1 MWEVSFLQLEEG
13 NILFFLFL
21 FFFFYIADILFYFF
35 VSEIILFYFY
45 YFIYL
50 HSIYCIPLISPPTV
64 PYPIPPPPCL
74 QEGVP
79 TTTRPPPSLG
89 PQVSGILGT
98 SSPTEARPVSPL
110 LHMCQRVKGART
122 SPCMLPDW
130 RLSVWELPGIWISW
144 NRWSSY
150 GVALPFSFFNWKG
163 TYLSSWS
170 PAIDTLGLFNAIHPQ
185 MYTFH
190 QSYNLTINQD

>member
-1 MWEVSFLQLEEG
+1 VSFLQLEEG

-110 LHMCQRVKGART
+110 LHMCQRGLKGLGPAHVCCLIGGSVSGSSLGSELVEIDGLPMGLP
-122 SPCMLPDW
+122 SP
-130 RLSVWELPGIWISW
+130 SA
-144 NRWSSY
+144 SSIEREH
-150 GVALPFSFFNWKG
+150 
-163 TYLSSWS
+163 TYLH
-170 PAIDTLGLFNAIHPQ
+170 GLQ
-185 MYTFH
+185 
-190 QSYNLTINQD
+190 Q